1 MLVVVF
7 FMMIIKLFII
17 CDCYKLIFPFNDPI
31 VWSSSSDSLD
41 TSCPSTSDSSG
52 FTSSGKQKRSRAA
65 FTHIQVLELE
75 KKFNHQ
81 KYLSAPER
89 AHLASTLRLTETQV
103 KIWFQNRRY
112 KTKRKQ
118 QTPEFC
124 KDVYKA
130 EGLGLRDDLV
140 RSSLITSFYKAY
152 QYRPYLW
159 DYGGPWGPTLWWI
172 WCMELWFI
180 IIKLF
185 LVSLIFR
192 CVFTI
197 ILDYLL
203 LFFTLILNPATCMP
217 FDCFCHNII
226 LYFFMFWEKWSHTK
240 SFRYC
245 NGPEMSLHN
254 EPLELISVVALL
266 SVSLL
271 N

>member
-1 MLVVVF
+1 MEMSDTVKPLTSFLIEDILSVKDSARFNVKCCSQNTERF
-7 FMMIIKLFII
+7 STWEDESEKLSEPLCPLESAFG
-17 CDCYKLIFPFNDPI
+17 
-31 VWSSSSDSLD
+31 VQTESLD
-41 TSCPSTSDSSG
+41 TSCPSTSESSS

-65 FTHIQVLELE
+65 FTHLQVLELE

-130 EGLGLRDDLV
+130 DGLRDDLV

-159 DYGGPWGPTLWWI
+159 EYGGPWGPTLW
-172 WCMELWFI
+172 
-180 IIKLF
+180 
-185 LVSLIFR
+185 
-192 CVFTI
+192 
-197 ILDYLL
+197 
-203 LFFTLILNPATCMP
+203 
-217 FDCFCHNII
+217 
-226 LYFFMFWEKWSHTK
+226 
-240 SFRYC
+240 
-245 NGPEMSLHN
+245 
-254 EPLELISVVALL
+254 
-266 SVSLL
+266 
-271 N
+271 

>member
-1 MLVVVF
+1 MEMSDTVKPLTSFLIEDILSVKDSARF
-7 FMMIIKLFII
+7 NGKCCSQKMERFSEWEEESDKLSEQLSPLESTFG
-17 CDCYKLIFPFNDPI
+17 
-31 VWSSSSDSLD
+31 VQTESSG
-41 TSCPSTSDSSG
+41 TSCPSTSESSG

-65 FTHIQVLELE
+65 FTHLQVLELE

-130 EGLGLRDDLV
+130 EGLSLRDDLV

-159 DYGGPWGPTLWWI
+159 DYGGPWGPTLW
-172 WCMELWFI
+172 
-180 IIKLF
+180 
-185 LVSLIFR
+185 
-192 CVFTI
+192 
-197 ILDYLL
+197 
-203 LFFTLILNPATCMP
+203 
-217 FDCFCHNII
+217 
-226 LYFFMFWEKWSHTK
+226 
-240 SFRYC
+240 
-245 NGPEMSLHN
+245 
-254 EPLELISVVALL
+254 
-266 SVSLL
+266 
-271 N
+271 